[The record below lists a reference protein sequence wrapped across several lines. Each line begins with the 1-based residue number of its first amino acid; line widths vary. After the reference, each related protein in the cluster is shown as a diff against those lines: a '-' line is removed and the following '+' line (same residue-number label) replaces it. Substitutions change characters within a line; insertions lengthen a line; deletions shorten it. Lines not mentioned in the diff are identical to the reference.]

1 MATPAAAAKEF
12 VSGPRVIQAARLL
25 LDSFSVRQICEAL
38 ASATSDDV
46 EPLVLALEGLTDFDE
61 VRPLFL
67 EADVNAFLQQGATAA
82 DPRLRSMV
90 AKLVCRLAT
99 HGEATLDKLLEANM
113 LNLCEP
119 LLLDE
124 DTGVAEAA
132 ARAVCA
138 AAKFSAG
145 RQAVIGGGS
154 ASGSSLLESFQ
165 SRLPELSD
173 VQRIRV
179 LALFVE
185 LGRVADEAF
194 AALESRKALDQ
205 VLHSFLT
212 DDLLLKLNA
221 VELMDAL
228 GSYER
233 GQDFLARANVPDKL
247 AKDLADPYCDP
258 SVRLCVTRLLGFIA
272 GRSAAS
278 AQLLLSSHEAPFPQ
292 SIAGMLDSR
301 DVSERLCAINAWAT
315 ASLQSEGLSFFL
327 RWTPLLQEMV
337 SLVSAT
343 QNEVAKAAMD
353 AWATILQDRAPIT
366 DSIDE
371 AQEGPR
377 EIWTIAEQQ
386 VTPSV
391 LKNLS
396 VKPFPDVRPHTWR
409 VLSVLVR
416 SRSAAQQA
424 LQSQEVQELLLNFQ
438 SETST
443 DARYAKHDLV
453 KTLLQWHSNWLS
465 GLLDSQVFE
474 LMTQFAEQGPYWV
487 PRAAGTAMRDEAA

>member
-1 MATPAAAAKEF
+1 MVAKVLLHSGVKDDAATDMAMLEEEFESAGATYEIARHGSGVYHSFTEWMASVPMAAMYDQRADVRSWESTKHLLMELF
-12 VSGPRVIQAARLL
+12 AARLL

-113 LNLCEP
+113 LNPCEP

-145 RQAVIGGGS
+145 RQAVIGSGS

-165 SRLPELSD
+165 CNAQ

-221 VELMDAL
+221 VELMDAP
-228 GSYER
+228 GTTAS
-233 GQDFLARANVPDKL
+233 GA
-247 AKDLADPYCDP
+247 C
-258 SVRLCVTRLLGFIA
+258 SSTH
-272 GRSAAS
+272 AAS
-278 AQLLLSSHEAPFPQ
+278 LCLQLQ
-292 SIAGMLDSR
+292 KG
-301 DVSERLCAINAWAT
+301 
-315 ASLQSEGLSFFL
+315 
-327 RWTPLLQEMV
+327 
-337 SLVSAT
+337 
-343 QNEVAKAAMD
+343 
-353 AWATILQDRAPIT
+353 
-366 DSIDE
+366 
-371 AQEGPR
+371 
-377 EIWTIAEQQ
+377 
-386 VTPSV
+386 PSV
-391 LKNLS
+391 LQVAFGPMNS
-396 VKPFPDVRPHTWR
+396 PI
-409 VLSVLVR
+409 S
-416 SRSAAQQA
+416 SSASISELHIPPQSDTA
-424 LQSQEVQELLLNFQ
+424 LEVQLDLERKSSISRLKEFYLRRLSQ
-438 SETST
+438 SETAAVSRLRAKST
-443 DARYAKHDLV
+443 TFSSPRRILPRETEWEVASSKGFSKASETCSSV
-453 KTLLQWHSNWLS
+453 QTSPSSNP
-465 GLLDSQVFE
+465 QE
-474 LMTQFAEQGPYWV
+474 CTKAV
-487 PRAAGTAMRDEAA
+487 PRKSMADLDAKLVTVMAALERSAFRQRGGKTETGGA

>member
-1 MATPAAAAKEF
+1 MVAPAVAAKEF
-12 VSGPRVIQAARLL
+12 VSGPRVIQAARQLL
-25 LDSFSVRQICEAL
+25 EAFSLQQLCEAL
-38 ASATSDDV
+38 VTAQAENAET
-46 EPLVLALEGLTDFDE
+46 LVLALEGLTEFEE

-67 EADVNAFLQQGATAA
+67 GKELRLFLSEGATAP
-82 DPRLRSMV
+82 DPRVRSMV

-99 HGEATLDKLLEANM
+99 HDEESVAKVLDAKLLD
-113 LNLCEP
+113 LCEP

-138 AAKFSAG
+138 AAKHPAG
-145 RQAVIGGGS
+145 QQAIIGGGP
-154 ASGSSLLESFQ
+154 ACGQSLSEALQ
-165 SRLPELSD
+165 SRLKELND
-173 VQRIRV
+173 VQRIRI
-179 LALFVE
+179 LALFVD
-185 LGRVADEAF
+185 LGRASAEAF
-194 AALESRKALDQ
+194 AALEARKAFDQ
-205 VLHSFLT
+205 VLQSFLT

-247 AKDLADPYCDP
+247 AQDLADPCCDP

-272 GRSAAS
+272 GRSRTS
-278 AQLLLSSHEAPFPQ
+278 AEILFSSHEAPFPQ

-315 ASLQSEGLSFFL
+315 ASLQQTGLVFFL
-327 RWTPLLQEMV
+327 RWKPLLQEMV

-343 QNEVAKAAMD
+343 QNEVAKGAMD
-353 AWATILQDRAPIT
+353 AWATILQDRTP
-366 DSIDE
+366 DSE
-371 AQEGPR
+371 KEGADR
-377 EIWTIAEQQ
+377 EIWTVAEQ
-386 VTPSV
+386 VTPAA

-409 VLSVLVR
+409 LLSILTR

-438 SETST
+438 SENSS
-443 DARYAKHDLV
+443 DARYAKHDVV
-453 KTLLQWHSNWLS
+453 KTLLKWHSNWLS
-465 GLLDSQVFE
+465 GLLDTEVFE
-474 LMTQFAEQGPYWV
+474 LMSQFAQQGPYWI
-487 PRAAGTAMRDEAA
+487 PQAAGTAMKDQAA